1 MKYVILAG
9 GSGTRLWP
17 LSRTKYPKQFL
28 CLENEN
34 SLLQN
39 TALRV
44 SKENG
49 KDIFV
54 IAAKNSQN
62 INYKQLKQVLPNFK
76 KSNLITEPVGRNTAP
91 AIAFGCL
98 FFDPEDI
105 IVILSADHY
114 IKDEKKFNSTLKKAE
129 KIAGENYIVT
139 LGIIPDSPKTAY
151 GYIKKSNNR
160 IYSGYKVENYVE
172 KPDEE
177 TAIKYLKKGDYFW
190 NAGIFIFKVKVFL
203 EELKKHSKDIY
214 NNLENIKH
222 KKEKNK
228 KITLD
233 DYKNFKNISVDYAVM
248 EKSNLL
254 VVIPSDFEWSDIGGF
269 KSLYEIL
276 EKDKNNNVI
285 KIAKDNFININSN
298 NIMVFG
304 GNKKIVAIDLKDIS
318 IIDTKDALLI
328 TNNNSTEKI
337 KMVVEYLKGKNAPE
351 I

>member
-17 LSRTKYPKQFL
+17 LSRAKYPKQFL
-28 CLENEN
+28 CLENKN

-54 IAAKNSQN
+54 IATKDSQK
-62 INYKQLKQVLPNFK
+62 IIYKQLKQVLSNFK

-91 AIAFGCL
+91 AIGFGCL

-114 IKDEKKFNSTLKKAE
+114 IKDEKKFNLTLQEAE
-129 KIAGENYIVT
+129 RIAKENYIVT

-151 GYIKKSNNR
+151 GYIKKSNNP
-160 IYSGYKVENYVE
+160 IFKGYKVEKYVE
-172 KPDEE
+172 KPDESS
-177 TAIKYLKKGDYFW
+177 AKKYLKNGNYFW
-190 NAGIFIFKVKVFL
+190 NAGIFIFKVKTFL
-203 EELKKHSKDIY
+203 DELKKHSKDIY
-214 NNLENIKH
+214 NVLENIKI
-222 KKEKNK
+222 KKQKNK
-228 KITLD
+228 KITIN
-233 DYKNFKNISVDYAVM
+233 DYKNFINISVDYAVM

-254 VVIPSDFEWSDIGGF
+254 VVIPSKFEWSDIGGF

-276 EKDKNNNVI
+276 EKDNNNNVI
-285 KIAKDNFININSN
+285 KTSKDNFININSSN
-298 NIMVFG
+298 LMVFG
-304 GNKKIVAIDLKDIS
+304 EGKKIVAIDLKDIS

-337 KMVVEYLKGKNAPE
+337 KKVVEYLIQKNASE
-351 I
+351 C